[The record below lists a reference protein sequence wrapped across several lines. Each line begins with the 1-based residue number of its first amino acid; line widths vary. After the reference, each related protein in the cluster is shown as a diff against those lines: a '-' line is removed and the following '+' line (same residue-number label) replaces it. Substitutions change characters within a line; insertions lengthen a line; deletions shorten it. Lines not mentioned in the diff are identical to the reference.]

1 MQHACSL
8 HGHLSWGGTKRVW
21 HLPCT
26 DSCWRLLAGFAK
38 RFAFVSAH
46 DALLITV
53 KWTRAAQMGP
63 TDTHVKFGGSSTLPH
78 FNYRILWLSLQMDK
92 IITSSDN
99 FGDWPN
105 NHNIQILSQANNHF
119 AIYWVSSVWLLSR
132 EYQTQNHRLSFL
144 PSFIVSRLQVKESK
158 VDPVA
163 ATVEKT

>member
-1 MQHACSL
+1 MFSSWPFIMRGHQKSL
-8 HGHLSWGGTKRVW
+8 TLTLHWF
-21 HLPCT
+21 
-26 DSCWRLLAGFAK
+26 LLEIAGFAK

-144 PSFIVSRLQVKESK
+144 PSFIVSRLQADQERACQEGDVYLYPSK
-158 VDPVA
+158 
-163 ATVEKT
+163 